1 MSPRSAKPGPALMI
15 AVAVAGVL
23 IAVLMGVLVVNWA
36 SESGGNQLG
45 DPTFD
50 VNAAFAA
57 KSIAED
63 GPLLFQDLIGGSR
76 DIYLQHLGATPA
88 DGWRA
93 FRAAPPGAERRCQLV
108 WKRDR
113 RVFVEELCGSGREY
127 PADGAGLEHYRVT
140 VNGNKLVIDLRP
152 SPGS

>member
-1 MSPRSAKPGPALMI
+1 MI
-15 AVAVAGVL
+15 VMGVVGVVL
-23 IAVLMGVLVVNWA
+23 AVLMGVLVVNWA
-36 SESGGNQLG
+36 SESGGTSLC

-76 DIYLQHLGATPA
+76 DIYLQHLGPSRTE
-88 DGWRA
+88 GWRA

-108 WKRDR
+108 WKPDR
-113 RVFVEELCGSGREY
+113 RLFVEEKCGTGREY
-127 PADGAGLEHYRVT
+127 PADGTGLEHYKVT
-140 VNGNKLVIDLRP
+140 VEGNKLVIDLRP
-152 SPGS
+152 TPSS